1 MNLLRPVVTLTVF
14 VARLVMSDALLQVV
28 GLGLL
33 VAAAAVQ
40 WGTVGGLVAGGV
52 ALVTVGVAMERG
64 T

>member
-1 MNLLRPVVTLTVF
+1 MNILRPVLTLGLFAVR
-14 VARLVMSDALLQVV
+14 VVMSDAFLQVV